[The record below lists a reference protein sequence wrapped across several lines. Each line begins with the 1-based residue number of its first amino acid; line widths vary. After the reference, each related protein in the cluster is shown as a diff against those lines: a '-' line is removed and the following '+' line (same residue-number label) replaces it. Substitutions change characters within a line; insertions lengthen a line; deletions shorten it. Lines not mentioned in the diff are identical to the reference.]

1 MNFLPEILPLHGIY
15 KGSKILKLIDYTSI
29 QNALLIKYCF
39 DDELPK
45 PLKDCFKKKKKVIVS
60 LLVTCLP
67 LKNCI
72 FIHNKNVETYGKNS
86 VKC

>member
-15 KGSKILKLIDYTSI
+15 KGSKILKLIDYISI

-45 PLKDCFKKKKKVIVS
+45 PLKDCFKKKKS
-60 LLVTCLP
+60 NSQLACNLLGFKKLHFYP
-67 LKNCI
+67 
-72 FIHNKNVETYGKNS
+72 
-86 VKC
+86 

>member
-15 KGSKILKLIDYTSI
+15 KGSKILKLIDYISI

-45 PLKDCFKKKKKVIVS
+45 PLKDCFKKKKK
-60 LLVTCLP
+60 
-67 LKNCI
+67 
-72 FIHNKNVETYGKNS
+72 
-86 VKC
+86 

>member
-15 KGSKILKLIDYTSI
+15 KGSKILKLIDYISI

-45 PLKDCFKKKKKVIVS
+45 PLKDCFKKKKRS
-60 LLVTCLP
+60 NSQLACNLLAFKKLHFYP
-67 LKNCI
+67 
-72 FIHNKNVETYGKNS
+72 
-86 VKC
+86 